1 VVGGLKTMPGTCQ
14 ESINSKLAVTVVLGS
29 DGGYSV
35 WGLGLQLDIRAVS
48 AGKSHGKILEGLMT
62 SIFQRG

>member
-1 VVGGLKTMPGTCQ
+1 MSGTCQ

-29 DGGYSV
+29 DGDYSV
-35 WGLGLQLDIRAVS
+35 WGLGLQSNIKVVS

-62 SIFQRG
+62 SIF